1 MADEKM
7 QNENKKSLNTRED
20 NVAEDIRRE
29 AAGKDAEM
37 AADKTTEKEGAPKK
51 KNLAFVVRPQNSKN
65 SSRLQGKR
73 PGQDVRDRTRVVQTV
88 MENARQQDRA
98 VRMVKENRLVQRNRQ
113 QKAKDR
119 FVQQRTDRH
128 VRHRTEHVLRDR
140 RDQEQKEQ
148 DVRVVREDRYALT
161 DRDRNHLET
170 DVLMARTE
178 AKTEDHVRTETDAD
192 SVLTEEDVTDS
203 RDATTVME
211 ERTVTEETDADRDSV
226 LTEEMT
232 IAETTEVTL
241 HRS

>member
-1 MADEKM
+1 M
-7 QNENKKSLNTRED
+7 
-20 NVAEDIRRE
+20 
-29 AAGKDAEM
+29 
-37 AADKTTEKEGAPKK
+37 
-51 KNLAFVVRPQNSKN
+51 
-65 SSRLQGKR
+65 
-73 PGQDVRDRTRVVQTV
+73 
-88 MENARQQDRA
+88 
-98 VRMVKENRLVQRNRQ
+98 
-113 QKAKDR
+113 
-119 FVQQRTDRH
+119 
-128 VRHRTEHVLRDR
+128 
-140 RDQEQKEQ
+140 
-148 DVRVVREDRYALT
+148 VREDRYALT

-211 ERTVTEETDADRDSV
+211 ERTVTDADRDSA

>member
-1 MADEKM
+1 
-7 QNENKKSLNTRED
+7 
-20 NVAEDIRRE
+20 
-29 AAGKDAEM
+29 
-37 AADKTTEKEGAPKK
+37 
-51 KNLAFVVRPQNSKN
+51 
-65 SSRLQGKR
+65 
-73 PGQDVRDRTRVVQTV
+73 

-148 DVRVVREDRYALT
+148 DVRAVREDRYALT

-211 ERTVTEETDADRDSV
+211 ERTVTDADRDSA

>member
-51 KNLAFVVRPQNSKN
+51 KNLAFVVRHRIQRTAADCRENV
-65 SSRLQGKR
+65 RDR
-73 PGQDVRDRTRVVQTV
+73 DVRDRTRAVQTV

-170 DVLMARTE
+170 DVLMA
-178 AKTEDHVRTETDAD
+178 KTEDHVRTETDAD

-211 ERTVTEETDADRDSV
+211 ERTVTEETDADRDSA

>member
-1 MADEKM
+1 
-7 QNENKKSLNTRED
+7 
-20 NVAEDIRRE
+20 
-29 AAGKDAEM
+29 
-37 AADKTTEKEGAPKK
+37 
-51 KNLAFVVRPQNSKN
+51 
-65 SSRLQGKR
+65 
-73 PGQDVRDRTRVVQTV
+73 

-140 RDQEQKEQ
+140 RDKEQ
-148 DVRVVREDRYALT
+148 DVRAVREDRYALT

-211 ERTVTEETDADRDSV
+211 ERTVTEETDADRDSA

>member
-1 MADEKM
+1 
-7 QNENKKSLNTRED
+7 
-20 NVAEDIRRE
+20 
-29 AAGKDAEM
+29 
-37 AADKTTEKEGAPKK
+37 
-51 KNLAFVVRPQNSKN
+51 
-65 SSRLQGKR
+65 
-73 PGQDVRDRTRVVQTV
+73 
-88 MENARQQDRA
+88 
-98 VRMVKENRLVQRNRQ
+98 MVKENRLVQRNRQ

-148 DVRVVREDRYALT
+148 VVRVVREDRYVLT
-161 DRDRNHLET
+161 DRDRNRLET

-192 SVLTEEDVTDS
+192 SVLTEVDVTDS

-211 ERTVTEETDADRDSV
+211 ERTVTEETAADRDSD

>member
-1 MADEKM
+1 
-7 QNENKKSLNTRED
+7 
-20 NVAEDIRRE
+20 
-29 AAGKDAEM
+29 
-37 AADKTTEKEGAPKK
+37 
-51 KNLAFVVRPQNSKN
+51 
-65 SSRLQGKR
+65 
-73 PGQDVRDRTRVVQTV
+73 
-88 MENARQQDRA
+88 
-98 VRMVKENRLVQRNRQ
+98 MVKENRLVQRNRQ

-140 RDQEQKEQ
+140 RDQEQ
-148 DVRVVREDRYALT
+148 DVRAGREDRYALT

-203 RDATTVME
+203 RDATTV
-211 ERTVTEETDADRDSV
+211 TEETDADRDSA

>member
-1 MADEKM
+1 MLRWL
-7 QNENKKSLNTRED
+7 Q
-20 NVAEDIRRE
+20 I
-29 AAGKDAEM
+29 
-37 AADKTTEKEGAPKK
+37 KTTEKEGAPKK

-73 PGQDVRDRTRVVQTV
+73 PGQGRQGQNQGRPNGDGKRPAAGQSRSNGEGKPART
-88 MENARQQDRA
+88 EKPAA
-98 VRMVKENRLVQRNRQ
+98 
-113 QKAKDR
+113 KAKDR
-119 FVQQRTDRH
+119 FVQQRADRH

-178 AKTEDHVRTETDAD
+178 AKTEDHVQDRDGRGQRSD
-192 SVLTEEDVTDS
+192 RGGRDGS

-211 ERTVTEETDADRDSV
+211 ERTVTEETDADRDSA
-226 LTEEMT
+226 LIEEMT

>member
-65 SSRLQGKR
+65 SSRLQGKNVR
-73 PGQDVRDRTRVVQTV
+73 DRDVRDRTRVVQTV

-128 VRHRTEHVLRDR
+128 VRHRTEHVLRDP
-140 RDQEQKEQ
+140 DQEQ

-178 AKTEDHVRTETDAD
+178 DGKQRTT
-192 SVLTEEDVTDS
+192 SGQ
-203 RDATTVME
+203 R
-211 ERTVTEETDADRDSV
+211 RTRTAF
-226 LTEEMT
+226 
-232 IAETTEVTL
+232 
-241 HRS
+241 

>member
-65 SSRLQGKR
+65 SSRLQENVR
-73 PGQDVRDRTRVVQTV
+73 DRDVRDRTRVVQTV

-140 RDQEQKEQ
+140 RDQEQ
-148 DVRVVREDRYALT
+148 DVRAVREDRYALT

-211 ERTVTEETDADRDSV
+211 ERTVTEEMDADRDSA

>member
-1 MADEKM
+1 
-7 QNENKKSLNTRED
+7 
-20 NVAEDIRRE
+20 
-29 AAGKDAEM
+29 
-37 AADKTTEKEGAPKK
+37 
-51 KNLAFVVRPQNSKN
+51 
-65 SSRLQGKR
+65 
-73 PGQDVRDRTRVVQTV
+73 

-203 RDATTVME
+203 RDATTV
-211 ERTVTEETDADRDSV
+211 TEETDVDRDSA

>member
-1 MADEKM
+1 
-7 QNENKKSLNTRED
+7 
-20 NVAEDIRRE
+20 
-29 AAGKDAEM
+29 
-37 AADKTTEKEGAPKK
+37 
-51 KNLAFVVRPQNSKN
+51 
-65 SSRLQGKR
+65 
-73 PGQDVRDRTRVVQTV
+73 

-140 RDQEQKEQ
+140 RDQEQ
-148 DVRVVREDRYALT
+148 DVRAVREDRYALT
-161 DRDRNHLET
+161 DRDRDHLET

-211 ERTVTEETDADRDSV
+211 ERTVTEETDADRDSA

>member
-1 MADEKM
+1 
-7 QNENKKSLNTRED
+7 
-20 NVAEDIRRE
+20 
-29 AAGKDAEM
+29 
-37 AADKTTEKEGAPKK
+37 
-51 KNLAFVVRPQNSKN
+51 
-65 SSRLQGKR
+65 
-73 PGQDVRDRTRVVQTV
+73 

-98 VRMVKENRLVQRNRQ
+98 VRMVKENRLAQRNRQ
-113 QKAKDR
+113 QEAKDR

-140 RDQEQKEQ
+140 RDQEQ
-148 DVRVVREDRYALT
+148 DVRAVREDRYALT

-178 AKTEDHVRTETDAD
+178 AKTGDHVRTETDAD

-211 ERTVTEETDADRDSV
+211 ERTVTEETDVDRDSA

>member
-73 PGQDVRDRTRVVQTV
+73 PGQG
-88 MENARQQDRA
+88 RQGQNQGRPNGDGKRPA
-98 VRMVKENRLVQRNRQ
+98 AGQSRSNGEGKP
-113 QKAKDR
+113 
-119 FVQQRTDRH
+119 
-128 VRHRTEHVLRDR
+128 
-140 RDQEQKEQ
+140 
-148 DVRVVREDRYALT
+148 
-161 DRDRNHLET
+161 
-170 DVLMARTE
+170 ARTE
-178 AKTEDHVRTETDAD
+178 KPAAKSERPVRAAEDRPARPAQNGARSERPQGSRTGRPSGEGRQVRSDRPGQKPFGDRRSNGENRGDAD

-211 ERTVTEETDADRDSV
+211 ERTVTEEMDADRDSA

>member
-73 PGQDVRDRTRVVQTV
+73 PGQGRPGQNQGRPNGDGKRPAAGQSRSNG
-88 MENARQQDRA
+88 EG
-98 VRMVKENRLVQRNRQ
+98 NRLVQRNWQ

-211 ERTVTEETDADRDSV
+211 ERTVTEETDADRDSA

>member
-73 PGQDVRDRTRVVQTV
+73 PGQG
-88 MENARQQDRA
+88 RQGQNQGRPNGDGKRPA
-98 VRMVKENRLVQRNRQ
+98 AGQSRPNGEGNRPAQRNRQ
-113 QKAKDR
+113 QEAKDR
-119 FVQQRTDRH
+119 VVQQRTDRH
-128 VRHRTEHVLRDR
+128 VRHRTKHVLRDR

-148 DVRVVREDRYALT
+148 AVRVVREDRYVLT

-170 DVLMARTE
+170 DVLMERTE

-192 SVLTEEDVTDS
+192 SVLTEVDVTDS

-211 ERTVTEETDADRDSV
+211 ETTVTEETDVDRDSA

>member
-1 MADEKM
+1 
-7 QNENKKSLNTRED
+7 
-20 NVAEDIRRE
+20 
-29 AAGKDAEM
+29 
-37 AADKTTEKEGAPKK
+37 
-51 KNLAFVVRPQNSKN
+51 
-65 SSRLQGKR
+65 
-73 PGQDVRDRTRVVQTV
+73 

-98 VRMVKENRLVQRNRQ
+98 VRMVKENRFVQRNRQ
-113 QKAKDR
+113 QEAKDR

-170 DVLMARTE
+170 DVLMVRTE
-178 AKTEDHVRTETDAD
+178 AKTEDHVRTETDAA
-192 SVLTEEDVTDS
+192 SVRTEE
-203 RDATTVME
+203 A
-211 ERTVTEETDADRDSV
+211 VTEETDADRDSA

>member
-73 PGQDVRDRTRVVQTV
+73 PGQGRQGQNRVVQTV

-140 RDQEQKEQ
+140 RDQEQ
-148 DVRVVREDRYALT
+148 DVQAVREDRYALT

-211 ERTVTEETDADRDSV
+211 ERTVTEETDADRDSA

>member
-1 MADEKM
+1 
-7 QNENKKSLNTRED
+7 
-20 NVAEDIRRE
+20 
-29 AAGKDAEM
+29 
-37 AADKTTEKEGAPKK
+37 
-51 KNLAFVVRPQNSKN
+51 
-65 SSRLQGKR
+65 
-73 PGQDVRDRTRVVQTV
+73 

-98 VRMVKENRLVQRNRQ
+98 VRMVKENRFVQRNRQ
-113 QKAKDR
+113 QEAKDR

-170 DVLMARTE
+170 DVLMVRTE

-211 ERTVTEETDADRDSV
+211 ERAVTEETDADRDSA

>member
-73 PGQDVRDRTRVVQTV
+73 PGQG
-88 MENARQQDRA
+88 RQGQNQGRPNGDGKRPA
-98 VRMVKENRLVQRNRQ
+98 AGQSRSNGEGKP
-113 QKAKDR
+113 A
-119 FVQQRTDRH
+119 
-128 VRHRTEHVLRDR
+128 RTEKPTAKSERPVLRDR

-148 DVRVVREDRYALT
+148 DVRAVREDRYALT

-211 ERTVTEETDADRDSV
+211 ERTVTEETDADRDSA

>member
-7 QNENKKSLNTRED
+7 QNENKKSLKTRED

-73 PGQDVRDRTRVVQTV
+73 PGQG
-88 MENARQQDRA
+88 RQGQNQGRPNGDGKRPA
-98 VRMVKENRLVQRNRQ
+98 AGQSRSNGEGNRQ

-211 ERTVTEETDADRDSV
+211 ERTVTEETDADRDSA

>member
-73 PGQDVRDRTRVVQTV
+73 PGQG
-88 MENARQQDRA
+88 RQGQNQGRPNGDGKRPA
-98 VRMVKENRLVQRNRQ
+98 AGQSRSNGEGKP
-113 QKAKDR
+113 
-119 FVQQRTDRH
+119 
-128 VRHRTEHVLRDR
+128 
-140 RDQEQKEQ
+140 
-148 DVRVVREDRYALT
+148 
-161 DRDRNHLET
+161 
-170 DVLMARTE
+170 ARTE
-178 AKTEDHVRTETDAD
+178 KPAAKSERPVRAAEDRPARPAQNGARSERPQGSRTGRPSGEGRQVRSDRPGQKPFGDRRSNGENRGENRGPRQDRD
-192 SVLTEEDVTDS
+192 SVLTEEDVTES

-211 ERTVTEETDADRDSV
+211 ERTVTEETDADRDSA

>member
-1 MADEKM
+1 M
-7 QNENKKSLNTRED
+7 
-20 NVAEDIRRE
+20 AEDIRRE

-73 PGQDVRDRTRVVQTV
+73 PGQG
-88 MENARQQDRA
+88 RQGQNQGRPNGDGKRPA
-98 VRMVKENRLVQRNRQ
+98 AGQSRSNGEGNRLVQRNRQ

-148 DVRVVREDRYALT
+148 DVRAVREDRYALT

-178 AKTEDHVRTETDAD
+178 AKTEDHVRTETVAD

-211 ERTVTEETDADRDSV
+211 ERTVTEETDADRDSA

>member
-73 PGQDVRDRTRVVQTV
+73 PDRDVRDRTRVVQTV

-211 ERTVTEETDADRDSV
+211 ERTVTEETDADRDSA

>member
-73 PGQDVRDRTRVVQTV
+73 PGQG
-88 MENARQQDRA
+88 RQGQNQGRPNGDGKRPA
-98 VRMVKENRLVQRNRQ
+98 AGQSRSNGEGKP
-113 QKAKDR
+113 A
-119 FVQQRTDRH
+119 
-128 VRHRTEHVLRDR
+128 RTEKPAAKSERP
-140 RDQEQKEQ
+140 
-148 DVRVVREDRYALT
+148 VRAAEDRPARPAQNGARSERPQGSRT
-161 DRDRNHLET
+161 ERTGRPSGEGRQVRSDRPDRNHLET

-211 ERTVTEETDADRDSV
+211 ERTVTEETDADRDSA

>member
-73 PGQDVRDRTRVVQTV
+73 PGQGRQGQNQV

-140 RDQEQKEQ
+140 RDQEQ
-148 DVRVVREDRYALT
+148 DVRAVREDRYALT

-211 ERTVTEETDADRDSV
+211 ERTVTEETDADRDSA

>member
-7 QNENKKSLNTRED
+7 QNENKKSLKTRED

-73 PGQDVRDRTRVVQTV
+73 PGQG
-88 MENARQQDRA
+88 RQGQNQGRPNGDGKRPA
-98 VRMVKENRLVQRNRQ
+98 AGQSRSNGEGKPASTEKPAPKSERP
-113 QKAKDR
+113 
-119 FVQQRTDRH
+119 VQQRTDRH

-140 RDQEQKEQ
+140 RDQEQ
-148 DVRVVREDRYALT
+148 DVRAVREDRYALT

-211 ERTVTEETDADRDSV
+211 ERTVTEETDADRDSA

>member
-1 MADEKM
+1 VRA
-7 QNENKKSLNTRED
+7 
-20 NVAEDIRRE
+20 NV
-29 AAGKDAEM
+29 
-37 AADKTTEKEGAPKK
+37 
-51 KNLAFVVRPQNSKN
+51 
-65 SSRLQGKR
+65 
-73 PGQDVRDRTRVVQTV
+73 
-88 MENARQQDRA
+88 RQQDRA
-98 VRMVKENRLVQRNRQ
+98 VRTVKENRLVQRNRQ

-119 FVQQRTDRH
+119 FVQQRADRH

-170 DVLMARTE
+170 DVLMGRTE

-192 SVLTEEDVTDS
+192 SVLTEVDVTDS

-211 ERTVTEETDADRDSV
+211 ETTVTEETAADRDSA